1 MKSTRR
7 LMIALVL
14 LLGAHAAFGQGRFR
28 NILSLKFEY
37 FTDQRFG
44 LEWEEV
50 FLAPLPK
57 GFYLV
62 SAVSGTNTSFSD
74 LTGGR
79 LGLAFDLPGSFY
91 GEFSYEFEYDWR
103 VAQPKH
109 TPLVSCT
116 YESGPAMASLSLSGE
131 FTPDSAGGVLSPSLK
146 YTLNPRFSLSSSL
159 FLAFHHYSTSE
170 SFFNFAALATGEYGL
185 GPEIFLSLGG
195 TFGTVYEPDASYE
208 KWSVLGGVKVVP
220 SDSVSVKCLVE
231 FENADAAPVNP
242 HNIISAQIVVDVKFR
257 AKE

>member
-1 MKSTRR
+1 M
-7 LMIALVL
+7 MIALIL
-14 LLGAHAAFGQGRFR
+14 LLGADAAFGQGRPR
-28 NILSLKFEY
+28 NILSLKFNY
-37 FTDQRFG
+37 YTDQRFG

-74 LTGGR
+74 ITGGR

-91 GEFSYEFEYDWR
+91 GEASYELEYDWR
-103 VAQPKH
+103 TANPKH

-116 YESGPAMASLSLSGE
+116 YESGPAMASLSFSGE
-131 FTPDSAGGVLSPSLK
+131 FTPDSTGGVLSPSLK

-195 TFGTVYEPDASYE
+195 TFGTVYEPDARYE

-220 SDSVSVKCLVE
+220 SDSVAVKCLVE
-231 FENADAAPVNP
+231 YENADSAPVNP
-242 HNIISAQIVVDVKFR
+242 HNIISALIVVDVKFR
-257 AKE
+257 GKE

>member
-1 MKSTRR
+1 
-7 LMIALVL
+7 MIALVL
-14 LLGAHAAFGQGRFR
+14 LLGADAAFGQGRPR
-28 NILSLKFEY
+28 NILSLKFNY

-74 LTGGR
+74 ITGGR

-91 GEFSYEFEYDWR
+91 GECSYEFEYDWR
-103 VAQPKH
+103 EAVPEH
-109 TPLVSCT
+109 TSLVSFT

-146 YTLNPRFSLSSSL
+146 YSLGPRLSLSTTL

-170 SFFNFAALATGEYGL
+170 NFFNFAALATGEYGL

-195 TFGTVYEPDASYE
+195 TFGTVYEPDARYA

-220 SDSVSVKCLVE
+220 SDSIAVKCLVE
-231 FENADAAPVNP
+231 YENADSAPVNP
-242 HNIISAQIVVDVKFR
+242 HDIISALIVVDVKFR
-257 AKE
+257 GKE